1 MKVHLK
7 IKVKNSV
14 EKCISLAGS
23 KQVSLAHLLG
33 DNYKQQ
39 TISRWKKQGYIPP
52 KHFPKLLELFD
63 HSLTEQE
70 LLYDFYQ
77 AQKKKQNKQKT
88 K

>member
-1 MKVHLK
+1 M
-7 IKVKNSV
+7 STV
-14 EKCISLAGS
+14 ERCILLSGGTQSCLAKKLNISQKSIS
-23 KQVSLAHLLG
+23 KFKSEG
-33 DNYKQQ
+33 CF
-39 TISRWKKQGYIPP
+39 PP
-52 KHFPKLLELFD
+52 KHYPRLLELFD